1 MGYLHAAGKMGDAI
15 LPLMQGLLAV
25 SITVVVIVTALVVVG
40 VALRARREPLIAV
53 PITDSPATAWI
64 TIGVAISTPVL
75 LALVAWTS
83 ITMARIANPP
93 SEPNFAIEVRGHQW
107 WWEFVY
113 LNRDVSQIF
122 ETANEI
128 HIPVGKP
135 VRFDLKGVDV
145 IHTFWIPSL
154 AGKTQIIPGQTNVTW
169 LEADRPGVYRGQCSQ
184 FCGEQHAHMILTV
197 FADPPDV
204 YERWRQSQLSAADPR
219 STNEGRLGE
228 ATFVQRCGACHAVRG
243 TMADGRVGPDL
254 THLMSRSTIA
264 AGMLP
269 NNPGYLSG
277 WIADPQGQ
285 KPGALMP
292 RPQLSG
298 PELTRIR
305 AFLLTLK

>member
-145 IHTFWIPSL
+145 IHSFWIPSL

-298 PELTRIR
+298 PR
-305 AFLLTLK
+305 AERAYGRFF

>member
-1 MGYLHAAGKMGDAI
+1 MNRTLRSRCADINGGGSS
-15 LPLMQGLLAV
+15 
-25 SITVVVIVTALVVVG
+25 SISIATS
-40 VALRARREPLIAV
+40 RRFSKP
-53 PITDSPATAWI
+53 
-64 TIGVAISTPVL
+64 
-75 LALVAWTS
+75 
-83 ITMARIANPP
+83 
-93 SEPNFAIEVRGHQW
+93 
-107 WWEFVY
+107 
-113 LNRDVSQIF
+113 
-122 ETANEI
+122 ANEI

-154 AGKTQIIPGQTNVTW
+154 GGKTQIIPGQTNVTW

-197 FADPPDV
+197 SPTRPTFTSAGGS
-204 YERWRQSQLSAADPR
+204 RSASAAAPR
-219 STNEGRLGE
+219 STDEGRLGE

-243 TMADGRVGPDL
+243 TRADGRVGPDL

-292 RPQLSG
+292 RPELSG